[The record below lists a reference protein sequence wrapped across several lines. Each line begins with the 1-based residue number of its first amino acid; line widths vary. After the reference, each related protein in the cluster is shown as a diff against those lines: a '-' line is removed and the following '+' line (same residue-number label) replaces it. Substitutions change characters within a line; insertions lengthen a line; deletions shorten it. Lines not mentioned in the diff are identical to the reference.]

1 MTLPISETPQQ
12 ELARRA
18 KRLLA
23 TDGRWVSEDQRELI
37 LEGWTKWPIII
48 VSNRVD
54 DLNNT
59 VYHYVYYD
67 TPAPQMISSNDQD
80 HEDLPRDLWHLDEV
94 LDALRRMMLLDDLAD
109 V

>member
-1 MTLPISETPQQ
+1 MSDTPVE

-18 KRLLA
+18 KTLLA
-23 TDGRWVSEDQRELI
+23 RDGAWVSEDQRELI

-48 VSNRVD
+48 VSTRVD

-59 VYHYVYYD
+59 VNHYVYYD
-67 TPAPQMISSNDQD
+67 TPAPQMLLSDAAD
-80 HEDLPRDLWHLDEV
+80 HADLPRDLWHLDEV
-94 LDALRRMMLLDDLAD
+94 LDALRRVMLLDDLAD